1 MLHENWAK
9 MEDITRNTFS
19 PDIIG
24 FLVWTFEIAEKPV
37 GKAI

>member
-1 MLHENWAK
+1 MDAAWKLGKNERFYYK
-9 MEDITRNTFS
+9 KFS
-19 PDIIG
+19 PDIG